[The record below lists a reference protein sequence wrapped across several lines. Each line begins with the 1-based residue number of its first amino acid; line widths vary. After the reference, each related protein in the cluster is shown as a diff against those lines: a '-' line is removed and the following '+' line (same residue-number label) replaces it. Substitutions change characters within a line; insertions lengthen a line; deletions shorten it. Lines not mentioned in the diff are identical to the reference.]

1 MKRTIYLP
9 DHLAEQIDVYLDQH
23 PDETLSSLVQD
34 ALELKLAPK
43 DLSQLLSLAGI
54 VQHPTHPAA
63 DQAEDRL
70 MNIHSA

>member
-9 DHLAEQIDVYLDQH
+9 DHLAEQIDVYLDEH
-23 PDETLSSLVQD
+23 PNETLSSLVQG

-43 DLSQLLSLAGI
+43 DLSQLLSLTGI

-70 MNIHSA
+70 INTHPA

>member
-9 DHLAEQIDVYLDQH
+9 DHLAEQIDVYLDEH
-23 PDETLSSLVQD
+23 PNETLSSLVQG

-63 DQAEDRL
+63 EHAEDQLVHPHRP
-70 MNIHSA
+70 